1 MPDVHT
7 DRPLYRELLAISP
20 SAFTT
25 TLIFGCCSRD
35 ALPSISVLRGCL
47 TVASLVVSPLPSLE
61 ELSLIKWPMSV
72 N

>member
-25 TLIFGCCSRD
+25 TLIFG
-35 ALPSISVLRGCL
+35 LLF
-47 TVASLVVSPLPSLE
+47 
-61 ELSLIKWPMSV
+61 
-72 N
+72 